1 MSDEKISQNDKSK
14 HLPIELII
22 KNFQQKNT
30 TKLTIMYYKDQIYV
44 KDDNLYENQDYNSVS
59 IRMIKQLFK
68 VLEFDQITLV
78 GFQYIPKWL
87 QHIISQFRGKLC
99 NIRPKTLKDILNSI
113 VIIRE
118 FEFVIQELME
128 LENLEELLGYVT
140 NEKIIRLIIILRRD
154 MRLIAKNIMSFE
166 EFLNINVSRH
176 QLDSFDIYEITKIE

>member
-1 MSDEKISQNDKSK
+1 MSDEKTSHNSK
-14 HLPIELII
+14 VEYQPIELII
-22 KNFQQKNT
+22 KKFQQQKT
-30 TKLTIMYYKDQIYV
+30 TKFTLMNYKDRIYV
-44 KDDNLYENQDYNSVS
+44 KDDNPFLNQDYISVS
-59 IRMIKQLFK
+59 IRMLKQLFR
-68 VLEFDQITLV
+68 VIEFNQLTLV
-78 GFQYIPKWL
+78 GFRYIPKWL

-118 FEFVIQELME
+118 FEFVIHELME
-128 LENLEELLGYVT
+128 LENLEELLGYVI